1 MKTKFDEWRASDGR
15 LSFCAPVFKEPREK
29 RAGRA
34 VSSNFAHPYAG
45 TVTSKRAAK
54 KPSPYLATQYAVFG
68 AKDREKAQFS
78 RDFAGVR
85 VEGFRERLEFV
96 K

>member
-1 MKTKFDEWRASDGR
+1 MKTKFEEWRASDGR
-15 LSFCAPVFKEPREK
+15 LSFCAEVFNEPRAVK
-29 RAGRA
+29 RVAA

-45 TVTSKRAAK
+45 NVVSKRAAK
-54 KPSPYLATQYAVFG
+54 KPAPYLASQYAIFG
-68 AKDREKAQFS
+68 AKERERAGFS
-78 RDFAGVR
+78 HDFAGVR